1 MVSAGKELTASMR
14 SVVRMRSV
22 LGIACALALGGCSG
36 WLPSWD
42 LGISSGGGG
51 AELRLESDP
60 PGAEARTST
69 GQGCRTP
76 CAVVV
81 PAASQSVTFTLPG
94 FIAQTVPV
102 QVRLPADPRV
112 DPNALSAVDLIPN
125 PVAVALEQE
134 PPPVRRRPPPK
145 RRAQRPPPPALP
157 PLR

>member
-1 MVSAGKELTASMR
+1 MGSVTLTRSAFGL
-14 SVVRMRSV
+14 
-22 LGIACALALGGCSG
+22 ACALALGGCSG

-42 LGISSGGGG
+42 LGISRGGGG
-51 AELRLESDP
+51 AELRMESDP

-69 GQGCRTP
+69 GQACRTP

-81 PAASQSVTFTLPG
+81 PAASQSVTFTLSG
-94 FIAQTVPV
+94 FIPQTVPV

-112 DPNALSAVDLIPN
+112 DPNALGAVELNPN

-145 RRAQRPPPPALP
+145 RRAQRPPPAAP
-157 PLR
+157 PPPR